1 MKRAILL
8 SGGIDSI
15 ALTNWKRPEL
25 AFTIDYGQSSAAG
38 EIRAATK
45 AAEVLGIIHEVIS
58 IDCSALGSGDLLNRP
73 ASSIAPASEWWP
85 FRNQMLVTFAAMRG
99 SALGV
104 VEIMVGS
111 VAGDAFHSD
120 GTAEFYRQLDTVVSL
135 QEGQIRVTA
144 PALEMSSYDLIV
156 KSNTPLSL
164 LSWAHSCHRA
174 EFACG
179 QCRGCNK
186 HREVMTQLAHD
197 TY

>member
-15 ALTNWKRPEL
+15 ALANWKMPEL
-25 AFTIDYGQSSAAG
+25 ALTIDYGQSSAAG
-38 EIRAATK
+38 EIRAASK
-45 AAEVLGIIHEVIS
+45 VAQLLGIAHEVLS
-58 IDCSALGSGDLLNRP
+58 IDCSTLGSGDLVNQP
-73 ASSIAPASEWWP
+73 SNSIAPAPEWWP

-99 SALGV
+99 CALAV
-104 VEIMVGS
+104 DEIMVGS
-111 VAGDAFHSD
+111 VAGDAFHAD
-120 GTAEFYRQLDTVVSL
+120 GTANFYKHMDAVLSL
-135 QEGQIRVTA
+135 QEGNIRLTA
-144 PALEMSSYDLIV
+144 PALGMSSCELIMASEITV
-156 KSNTPLSL
+156 SL

-186 HREVMTQLAHD
+186 HREIMTQLMHD

>member
-1 MKRAILL
+1 VKRAVLL

-15 ALTNWKRPEL
+15 ALANWKRPEV
-25 AFTIDYGQSSAAG
+25 AFTIDYGQSPAAG

-45 AAEVLGIIHEVIS
+45 VADVLGITHEVLRV
-58 IDCSALGSGDLLNRP
+58 DCSPLGSGDLVNRP
-73 ASSIAPASEWWP
+73 PSSIAPATEWWP

-104 VEIMVGS
+104 EQIMVGS

-120 GTAEFYRQLDTVVSL
+120 GTAEFYRRLDAVVNL
-135 QEGQIRVTA
+135 QEGQIKVIA

-156 KSNTPLSL
+156 KSEIELSL
-164 LSWAHSCHRA
+164 LSWAHSCHRG

-179 QCRGCNK
+179 KCRGCNK
-186 HREVMTQLAHD
+186 HREVMTKLAHEP
-197 TY
+197 Y